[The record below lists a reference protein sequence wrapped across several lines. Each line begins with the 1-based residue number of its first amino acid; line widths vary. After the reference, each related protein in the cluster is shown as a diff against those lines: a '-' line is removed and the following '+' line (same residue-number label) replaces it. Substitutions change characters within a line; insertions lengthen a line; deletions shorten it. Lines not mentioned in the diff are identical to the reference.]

1 MMQQQHLPQLF
12 IDASLGLL
20 LYYEGGF
27 CKLVIVVYMISDT
40 FNYKSVAGLVKG
52 FQVCRFQFHFSEF
65 EIGRFVERE
74 EKLERE
80 SRNLDREVQRRAAG
94 VPSFDE
100 TKTTSSS
107 LRPSQLRTRFE
118 SRFLPPASF
127 PVSDP
132 CGGRRSIAGVSS
144 DPFKVNYVAGTT
156 LAHSK
161 PTKLYDLEVIVL
173 RFMELWDVAEEYQSN
188 TMPTYRTEELQ
199 QVREKYVCDWI
210 LDVDNVRRDEVLQD
224 LDLM

>member
-1 MMQQQHLPQLF
+1 MQ
-12 IDASLGLL
+12 
-20 LYYEGGF
+20 
-27 CKLVIVVYMISDT
+27 
-40 FNYKSVAGLVKG
+40 KG

-100 TKTTSSS
+100 TKTASSS

-161 PTKLYDLEVIVL
+161 PTKL
-173 RFMELWDVAEEYQSN
+173 
-188 TMPTYRTEELQ
+188 EELQ